1 MELDGQK
8 GDAVQQSLEWL
19 KHRQL
24 HALGCQ
30 VVAVLYWKQQELSSA
45 AERHSYLAISYKSCS
60 RSHVAILACSLHR
73 YNITCKAGSGA

>member
-24 HALGCQ
+24 QNKLP
-30 VVAVLYWKQQELSSA
+30 
-45 AERHSYLAISYKSCS
+45 
-60 RSHVAILACSLHR
+60 
-73 YNITCKAGSGA
+73 